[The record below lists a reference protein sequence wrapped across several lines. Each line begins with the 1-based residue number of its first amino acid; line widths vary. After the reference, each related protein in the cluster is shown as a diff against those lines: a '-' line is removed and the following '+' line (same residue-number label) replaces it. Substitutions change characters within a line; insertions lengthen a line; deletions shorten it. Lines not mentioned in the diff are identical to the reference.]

1 MVSDTLWVHRHLCFI
16 HSYAKRILA
25 LPWIGQKKWK
35 AKNWMAIAREYTE
48 KWLHQQ
54 QIRDAIQQP

>member
-16 HSYAKRILA
+16 HSYAKIILA

-35 AKNWMAIAREYTE
+35 AKIG
-48 KWLHQQ
+48 WLLPGNTPKNGC
-54 QIRDAIQQP
+54 ISSK

>member
-1 MVSDTLWVHRHLCFI
+1 VFYSFLCKNNF
-16 HSYAKRILA
+16 SLA
-25 LPWIGQKKWK
+25 VDW
-35 AKNWMAIAREYTE
+35 AEEMESKNWMAIAREYTE